1 MTAAFLV
8 HKLVIYVRWNTF
20 FALQCI

>member
-8 HKLVIYVRWNTF
+8 HKSVIYVRWNTF